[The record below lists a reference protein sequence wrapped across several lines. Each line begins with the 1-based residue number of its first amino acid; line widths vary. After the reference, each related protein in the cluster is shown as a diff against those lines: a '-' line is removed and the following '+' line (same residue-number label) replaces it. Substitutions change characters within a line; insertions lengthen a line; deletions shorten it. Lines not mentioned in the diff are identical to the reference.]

1 MTPDMVKAPKTAV
14 SATCVSALLITAHA
28 TKNPQNKRL
37 PKTARRRS
45 FQLGRLG
52 LVEFDVGVEL
62 GLNRVD
68 FGRDD
73 TLPPF

>member
-1 MTPDMVKAPKTAV
+1 M
-14 SATCVSALLITAHA
+14 TAHA
-28 TKNPQNKRL
+28 TKKPQKIRL

-52 LVEFDVGVEL
+52 LVVFDVSVEL

>member
-1 MTPDMVKAPKTAV
+1 MGV
-14 SATCVSALLITAHA
+14 SAPLMTIQLI
-28 TKNPQNKRL
+28 NRPQKTRL